1 MLGTW
6 QSVALVDL
14 NQGNPRRSPRLSFLP
29 GQRRPVGWC
38 PVQTHEIRKR
48 FLDHFVNAGHTEV
61 PSASVILDDPN
72 LLFVNA
78 GMVQFVPFFLGQR
91 TAPYTTATSI
101 QKCIRT
107 PDIDEVGITTR
118 HNTFFQMAGNFSF
131 GDYFKRGAI
140 ELAWTLLTNPVS
152 EGGYGFDPE
161 RLWATVFYDDDEA
174 VALWQ
179 EVAGLPPERIQ
190 RRGMADNYWSM
201 GIPGPC
207 GPCSEIYYDR
217 GPEYGV
223 EGGPEADENRY
234 IEIWNLVFMQN
245 ERGEGTSKDDFEIL
259 GPLPRQNIDTGMG
272 VERIACLL
280 QGVDN
285 VYETDLLRPVI
296 DTVEQYAPRG
306 YGQGNGT
313 DDIRYR
319 VIADHT
325 RTAAIIIA
333 DGVTPSNEGRGY
345 VLRRL
350 LRRIIRSAKLLG
362 IEAPIVGE
370 LMATVRDA
378 MGPSY
383 PELVTDFDRISRI
396 AVAEETAFNRT
407 LASGSK
413 LFEDAATATRSSG
426 KTQLA
431 GSDAFALHDTYGF
444 PIELTLEMA
453 AEAGLSVDE
462 LGFREL
468 MAEQRRRAK
477 ADAAARKHAH
487 ADLSAFRELVDAG
500 PTEFTGFD
508 ELSSEARILGIFV
521 DGKRVPVVAH
531 HAPGD
536 TELRVEIV
544 LDRTPLYAESG
555 GQIADAGWITGTGG
569 SQSAKAAVTDVQ
581 KIAKSLWVHRVNV
594 ESGEFVEGDTIV
606 AAVDPHWRR
615 GATQGHSGTHM
626 VHAALRQV
634 LGPNAV
640 QAGSLNRPGYLRFDF
655 NSQSALTEEQRNQVE
670 EVSNEAVQA
679 DYPVNTFLTGLE
691 KAKAMGAMAMFGEQ
705 YPDEVRVVEIGG
717 PFSLELCGGT
727 HVNNS
732 AQIGPIT
739 ILGESSVGSGV
750 RRVEAYVGLDSF
762 RHLSKERALMAGLAS
777 SLKVPSDE
785 VPARV
790 AILVE
795 KLKTAEKELE
805 RVRLN
810 AARSGAADAAG
821 TAEQIGTVRLVAQ
834 RMASGMSAG
843 DLRSLVGDIKS
854 RLGSDP
860 GVVVLIAEADSE
872 NGPTVP
878 FVVAANQAAQDAGVR
893 ANELVQ
899 CVSTAVGGRGGGKPD
914 LAQGSGKDAAG
925 IEAALAAVRA
935 ELARG

>member
-1 MLGTW
+1 M
-6 QSVALVDL
+6 QNAPKRKDSH
-14 NQGNPRRSPRLSFLP
+14 
-29 GQRRPVGWC
+29 

-78 GMVQFVPFFLGQR
+78 GMVQFVPYFLGQR
-91 TAPYTTATSI
+91 TPPYPTATSI

-131 GDYFKRGAI
+131 GDYFKRRAI
-140 ELAWTLLTNPVS
+140 ELAWTLLTNPVE

-174 VALWQ
+174 AQLWQ

-207 GPCSEIYYDR
+207 GPCSEVYYDR
-217 GPEYGV
+217 GPEYGI
-223 EGGPEADENRY
+223 EGGPEANEDRY

-259 GPLPRQNIDTGMG
+259 GPLPRKNIDTGMG

-296 DTVEQYAPRG
+296 DTVASRAPRG
-306 YGQGNGT
+306 YGRGNH
-313 DDIRYR
+313 DDDVRYR
-319 VIADHT
+319 VIADHS

-333 DGVTPSNEGRGY
+333 DGVTPANEGRGY

-350 LRRIIRSAKLLG
+350 LRRIVRAAKLLG
-362 IEAPIVGE
+362 IDTPIVGE
-370 LMATVRDA
+370 LMTTVRDA

-383 PELVTDFDRISRI
+383 PELVDDFERINRI

-407 LASGSK
+407 LAAGSK
-413 LFEDAATATRSSG
+413 LFEDAAAGTRAAG
-426 KTQLA
+426 KTVLGGA
-431 GSDAFALHDTYGF
+431 DAFALHDTYGF

-453 AEAGLSVDE
+453 AEAGLTVDE

-500 PTEFTGFD
+500 PTVFTGFD

-521 DGKRVPVVAH
+521 DGKRVPVVGH
-531 HAPGD
+531 QKRVHGEVSGD
-536 TELRVEIV
+536 ALPERVEIV

-555 GQIADAGWITGTGG
+555 GQIADAGWISGTGAG
-569 SQSAKAAVTDVQ
+569 ESAKAAVTDVQ
-581 KIAKSLWVHRVNV
+581 KIAKTLWVHRVNV
-594 ESGEFVEGDTIV
+594 ESGEFVEGDTVV
-606 AAVDPHWRR
+606 AAVDPKWRR

-655 NSQSALTEEQRNQVE
+655 NWQGPLSEEQRTQVE
-670 EVSNEAVQA
+670 EVTNEAVEA
-679 DYPVNTFLTGLE
+679 DFPVNTFTTALE

-727 HVNNS
+727 HVHNS
-732 AQIGPIT
+732 AQIGPVT

-762 RHLSKERALMAGLAS
+762 RHLAKERALMAGLAS

-790 AILVE
+790 ANLVDR
-795 KLKTAEKELE
+795 LRTAEKELE
-805 RVRLN
+805 RMRLATARAAAAN
-810 AARSGAADAAG
+810 AAAG
-821 TAEQIGTVRLVAQ
+821 AEQVGKVRVVAQ
-834 RMASGMSAG
+834 RMAAGMTAG
-843 DLRSLVGDIKS
+843 DLRSLVGDIRGKM
-854 RLGSDP
+854 GSEP
-860 GVVVLIAEADSE
+860 AAVVLIAEGPDSD
-872 NGPTVP
+872 GDSTVP
-878 FVVAANQAAQDAGVR
+878 FVVAVNAAAQDAGLR
-893 ANELVQ
+893 ANDLIKPLAA
-899 CVSTAVGGRGGGKPD
+899 AVDGRGGGKAD
-914 LAQGSGKDAAG
+914 LAQGSGRNAAG
-925 IEAALAAVRA
+925 IDAALAAVRA
-935 ELARG
+935 EIARS

>member
-1 MLGTW
+1 L
-6 QSVALVDL
+6 
-14 NQGNPRRSPRLSFLP
+14 
-29 GQRRPVGWC
+29 
-38 PVQTHEIRKR
+38 QTHEIRKR
-48 FLDHFVNAGHTEV
+48 FTDHFVKAGHTEV

-78 GMVQFVPFFLGQR
+78 GMVQFVPYFLGQR
-91 TAPYTTATSI
+91 TPPYTTATSI

-107 PDIDEVGITTR
+107 PDIDEVGVTTR

-131 GDYFKRGAI
+131 GDYFKRRAI

-174 VALWQ
+174 VKLWQ
-179 EVAGLPPERIQ
+179 EVAGLPSERIQ

-223 EGGPEADENRY
+223 AGGPEANEDRY

-245 ERGEGTSKDDFEIL
+245 ERGEGTSKEDFEIL

-272 VERIACLL
+272 IERIACLL

-296 DTVEQYAPRG
+296 DAAARHTSRG
-306 YGQGNGT
+306 YGRGSAT
-313 DDIRYR
+313 DDVRYR
-319 VIADHT
+319 VIADHS

-350 LRRIIRSAKLLG
+350 LRRIIRAAKLLG
-362 IEAPIVGE
+362 IERPIVGE
-370 LMATVRDA
+370 LMETVRDA

-383 PELVTDFDRISRI
+383 PELVTDFDRINRI

-413 LFEDAATATRSSG
+413 LFEDAAAATRS
-426 KTQLA
+426 A
-431 GSDAFALHDTYGF
+431 GRTELPGAQAFALHDTYGF

-487 ADLSAFRELVDAG
+487 ADLTAFRELVDAG

-508 ELSSEARILGIFV
+508 ELSSQARILGIFV
-521 DGKRVPVVAH
+521 DGKRVPVAAH
-531 HAPGD
+531 HPRVHSETVPA
-536 TELRVEIV
+536 ERVEIV

-555 GQIADAGWITGTGG
+555 GQIADAGHITGTGAG
-569 SQSAKAAVTDVQ
+569 ESARAAVTDVQ
-581 KIAKSLWVHRVNV
+581 KIAKTLWVHRVNV
-594 ESGEFVEGDTIV
+594 ESGEFVEGDTVI
-606 AAVDPHWRR
+606 AAVDPEWRR

-655 NSQSALTEEQRNQVE
+655 NSQGPLTDEQRNRVE
-670 EVSNEAVQA
+670 EVANEAVQA
-679 DYPVNTFLTGLE
+679 DFPVNTFLTGLD

-727 HVNNS
+727 HVHNS

-739 ILGESSVGSGV
+739 ILGEASVGSGV

-762 RHLSKERALMAGLAS
+762 RHLAKERALMAGLAS

-790 AILVE
+790 ATLVE
-795 KLKTAEKELE
+795 RLRAAEKELE
-805 RVRLN
+805 RVRLSAARAAAGN
-810 AARSGAADAAG
+810 AAS
-821 TAEQIGTVRLVAQ
+821 TAEQVGKVRLVAQ
-834 RMASGMSAG
+834 RMAAGMTAA
-843 DLRSLVGDIKS
+843 DLRSLVGDIRG

-860 GVVVLIAEADSE
+860 GVVVLLAEGAD
-872 NGPTVP
+872 GGVP

-893 ANELVQ
+893 ANDLVTA
-899 CVSTAVGGRGGGKPD
+899 VAAAVGGRGGGKAD
-914 LAQGSGKDAAG
+914 LAQGSGKDPSG

-935 ELARG
+935 ELARD